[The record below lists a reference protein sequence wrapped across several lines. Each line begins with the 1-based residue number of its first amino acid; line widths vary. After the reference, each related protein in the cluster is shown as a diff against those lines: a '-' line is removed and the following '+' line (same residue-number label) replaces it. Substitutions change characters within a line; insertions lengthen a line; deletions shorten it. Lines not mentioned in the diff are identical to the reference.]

1 MRSLYFLCS
10 LCFSERKT
18 VFKKKK
24 NKKNIENAFGHFL
37 FKHEREQEL
46 FLQNTKIVLSVFSKK
61 NFKNLFKKH
70 ELKDLSV

>member
-1 MRSLYFLCS
+1 MCSLYFLCS

-24 NKKNIENAFGHFL
+24 NKKNIENTFGHFFL
-37 FKHEREQEL
+37 KHEREQEL

-61 NFKNLFKKH
+61 NSRIALKNMN
-70 ELKDLSV
+70 

>member
-1 MRSLYFLCS
+1 MFFVFSLFS
-10 LCFSERKT
+10 LFFRTKNSFQKEEEQEKHRKHIWS
-18 VFKKKK
+18 F
-24 NKKNIENAFGHFL
+24 F

-61 NFKNLFKKH
+61 NFKNRFKKH